1 MSRIDKRNI
10 TEKIYRNIPIILLFI
25 SILNEIDFNN
35 LGLKYFSFN
44 FSYILIFYYSLKKEE
59 GLGYVLIFTAGLI
72 NDVIVGTPMGISSLI
87 YLLLCG
93 FATYLR
99 NITLRPSMIKD
110 WIFFLI
116 TLLILNSLSFLIL
129 ILIFNFEINYLDQ
142 IINIIFTFLF
152 YVVFSFIF
160 DFLGNFLF
168 GKYHVG

>member
-10 TEKIYRNIPIILLFI
+10 TEKLYRNIPIILLFI

-99 NITLRPSMIKD
+99 NITLRPSLIKD

>member
-99 NITLRPSMIKD
+99 NITLRPSLIKD

-168 GKYHVG
+168 GKYHVR

>member
-1 MSRIDKRNI
+1 MPRIDKRNI

-99 NITLRPSMIKD
+99 NITLRPSLIKD

-160 DFLGNFLF
+160 DFLENFLF
-168 GKYHVG
+168 GKYHVR

>member
-10 TEKIYRNIPIILLFI
+10 TEKLYRNIPIILLFI

-93 FATYLR
+93 FAIYLR
-99 NITLRPSMIKD
+99 NITLRPSLIKD

>member
-10 TEKIYRNIPIILLFI
+10 TEKLYRNIPIILLFI